1 MDAKRSFLNQH
12 SAGILVLSVLLIFVV
27 LVFSCGCTQS
37 GNKTPGINESAAGAS
52 VLTETAKCG
61 GAGEACCE
69 NNSCSS
75 SDKVLTCIKN
85 KCTNIN
91 VTNIS
96 TEKPKY
102 TANEEIK
109 IAVDVDSTTDAN
121 NVSLHVYGITSRQ
134 GSHLIDQTLSLNLT
148 GGVNT
153 WNFTVAAPACT
164 HGCGARYYPG
174 DYPLYA
180 EISYTDEANNVS
192 IADKR
197 EVNVN
202 LY

>member
-12 SAGILVLSVLLIFVV
+12 PAGILVLSVLLVFVV

-37 GNKTPGINESAAGAS
+37 GVKTPGINESAAG
-52 VLTETAKCG
+52 LTETAKCG

-69 NNSCSS
+69 NNSCIS
-75 SDKVLTCIKN
+75 SDRVLTCIKN

-134 GSHLIDQTLSLNLT
+134 GSHLIDQTLNLNLT
-148 GGVNT
+148 IGVNPQ
-153 WNFTVAAPACT
+153 NFTVTAPPCT
-164 HGCGARYYPG
+164 QGCGARYFPG

-180 EISYTDEANNVS
+180 EISYFDEANNVS
-192 IADKR
+192 ITGKR